1 MADFVLARK
10 SRNIASNAIHVF
22 LNILLGLSAV
32 LLTVFSGNPAPG
44 LILILISKWRVFA
57 VRSRYLWINF
67 KSNLV
72 DFIVG
77 FSVVLL
83 ANFAGNNLLPVDF
96 LLIGIYV
103 IWLLF
108 IKPLSSE
115 GATMVQSLFAVFL
128 GISTIA
134 LHTANLDATFS
145 VVLAFLVGYA
155 ACRHVL
161 VQTSDRDFTLT
172 TFVCGLVFAEIMWF
186 CHSWA
191 IVYSFSGTG
200 ISIPQ
205 VAIILSIFSFV
216 YNYAR
221 QAAIRAGDDFHFGDV
236 LGPVIFG
243 VVVIFVMLIWFSE
256 PVFNVY

>member
-10 SRNIASNAIHVF
+10 SRNVASSVVHVF
-22 LNILLGLSAV
+22 LNILLGLAAI

-57 VRSRYLWINF
+57 VRSRYLWINI

-83 ANFAGNNLLPVDF
+83 AYFAGNNLLPIDF
-96 LLIGIYV
+96 ILIGIYT

-115 GATMVQSLFAVFL
+115 SATMVQSLFAVLL
-128 GISTIA
+128 GISATA
-134 LHTANLDATFS
+134 LMTESANSAVA
-145 VVLAFLVGYA
+145 VVLSFLIGYA
-155 ACRHVL
+155 ASRHVL
-161 VQTSDRDFTLT
+161 VQTNDKDFTFT
-172 TFVCGLVFAEIMWF
+172 TFVCGLIFAEVMWL
-186 CHSWA
+186 CYSWN

-205 VAIILSIFSFV
+205 VAIILTIFAFI

-221 QAAIRAGDDFHFGDV
+221 QAIIRMGDDFHFRDI

-243 VVVIFVMLIWFSE
+243 VVLIVVMVIWFSE
-256 PVFNVY
+256 PVFNV

>member
-10 SRNIASNAIHVF
+10 SRNIASSAVHIF

-44 LILILISKWRVFA
+44 LVLILLSKWRVFA
-57 VRSRYLWINF
+57 VRSRYLLINI
-67 KSNLV
+67 KANLV

-83 ANFAGNNLLPVDF
+83 AYFAGNSLLPIDF
-96 LLIGIYV
+96 GLIALYI

-115 GATMVQSLFAVFL
+115 AATLVQSVVAVFL
-128 GISTIA
+128 GISAISVLTTNMNA
-134 LHTANLDATFS
+134 LFG

-155 ACRHVL
+155 ASRHIL
-161 VQTSDRDFTLT
+161 IQTTDKDFTLT
-172 TFVCGLVFAEIMWF
+172 TLVCGLVFAEIMWL

-191 IVYSFSGTG
+191 IVYSFNGTG

-205 VAIILSIFSFV
+205 SAIILTIFAFV
-216 YNYAR
+216 YNYTR
-221 QAAIRAGDDFHFGDV
+221 QAIIRNGDDFHLRDIM
-236 LGPVIFG
+236 GPIIFG
-243 VVVIFVMLIWFSE
+243 AILIFIMVLWFSE
-256 PVFNVY
+256 PVFNV